1 MWSLGEAENTLREEI
16 QTFRREANNEIRQIS
31 YHIASL
37 NNIQFPEKIQ
47 ASFLLSIQRYSTKPG
62 ASPYFLHHLLAEHN
76 LFFIAVLFSMT
87 NTTKVAE
94 FQHRFCMLAEFLCRG
109 CWTFADQLAFLKLV
123 DILLTHSEHLHKLI
137 LCPQPVHSPDD
148 YDDDGMYDEKR
159 QHQEY
164 EQEVEFQN
172 QRFMI
177 YHNFI
182 QWVQNLALPAQSRNA
197 QDAQNGGPNK
207 YHSHSYPNLNY
218 DRLYGVLNLLVL
230 HRPDMFYDI
239 ISFLEIGRQIVY
251 KTGFLSLS
259 ISLSLS

>member
-94 FQHRFCMLAEFLCRG
+94 FQHRILEGLERLCNR
-109 CWTFADQLAFLKLV
+109 TL
-123 DILLTHSEHLHKLI
+123 
-137 LCPQPVHSPDD
+137 
-148 YDDDGMYDEKR
+148 
-159 QHQEY
+159 
-164 EQEVEFQN
+164 
-172 QRFMI
+172 
-177 YHNFI
+177 
-182 QWVQNLALPAQSRNA
+182 QSRRVA
-197 QDAQNGGPNK
+197 TATG
-207 YHSHSYPNLNY
+207 
-218 DRLYGVLNLLVL
+218 
-230 HRPDMFYDI
+230 HRCAF
-239 ISFLEIGRQIVY
+239 R
-251 KTGFLSLS
+251 KLS
-259 ISLSLS
+259 IHQPIHVSLQSIPMTKIAGPANG